1 MSRFEVALQ
10 QNEIMDVFFDDWEN
24 LADEDS
30 SFGSK
35 ADNHL
40 KVIITYRS
48 RE

>member
-1 MSRFEVALQ
+1 M
-10 QNEIMDVFFDDWEN
+10 NVFFDDWMG

-40 KVIITYRS
+40 KVGKLWLFHS
-48 RE
+48 HFNLELFF